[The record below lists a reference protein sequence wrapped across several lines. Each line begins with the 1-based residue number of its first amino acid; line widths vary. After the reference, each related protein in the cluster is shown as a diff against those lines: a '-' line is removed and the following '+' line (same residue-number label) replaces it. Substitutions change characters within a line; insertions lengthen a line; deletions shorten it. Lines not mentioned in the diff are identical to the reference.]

1 MSTASIAPI
10 VAELEQRFQATW
22 DRTDRIFGLVAA
34 DAWLDR
40 PIRLRHP
47 FIFYVGHLPAF
58 AWKQVC
64 RGVLGRAPFD
74 ARLDE
79 MFDRGIDPDVDDPT
93 RCHAHPAVP
102 DEWPQL
108 ERVLSY
114 RDRVRRELLR
124 SIHDVVTAASTTVM
138 AVNARAL
145 MMALEHEQMHQETL
159 LYIVQ
164 QLPAERKVRPRL
176 PAVYPERDALR
187 CRTIPIPRGTATLG
201 ADFEAMDFG
210 WDNEFP
216 SITVTVPEFVID
228 STPVTNAEFLE
239 FVAAG
244 GYGRRELWDE
254 ADWSWKEQAGLYH
267 PMVWTRRDGVWR
279 YRTVLDELAFVTA
292 RDWPVYVS
300 LAEARAFARWRDAR
314 LPTEAEFHRAAYGTP
329 SGAEQSFPWGDEP
342 PRPEHGNFHFAYWSP
357 VPVGSHPAGAC
368 AWGVHELVG
377 NGWEWTQTAFTPF
390 LGFEPY
396 IPTYPGYSADLFDG
410 KHYVLKGASWA
421 SDAQLVRRS
430 FRNWYQARY
439 PYVFAKFR
447 CVR

>member
-1 MSTASIAPI
+1 
-10 VAELEQRFQATW
+10 
-22 DRTDRIFGLVAA
+22 
-34 DAWLDR
+34 
-40 PIRLRHP
+40 
-47 FIFYVGHLPAF
+47 
-58 AWKQVC
+58 
-64 RGVLGRAPFD
+64 
-74 ARLDE
+74 
-79 MFDRGIDPDVDDPT
+79 T
-93 RCHAHPAVP
+93 RCHSHPAVP
-102 DEWPQL
+102 DEWPDL
-108 ERVLSY
+108 ERVVSY

-164 QLPAERKVRPRL
+164 QLPPERKVRPRL

-216 SITVTVPEFVID
+216 SVIVTVPEFVID

-239 FVAAG
+239 FVDAG

-254 ADWSWKEQAGLYH
+254 SDGSWKEQAGLDH
-267 PMVWTRRDGVWR
+267 PTFWTRRDGGWR
-279 YRTVLDELAFVTA
+279 YRTVLDELAFATA

-329 SGAEQSFPWGDEP
+329 
-342 PRPEHGNFHFAYWSP
+342 
-357 VPVGSHPAGAC
+357 
-368 AWGVHELVG
+368 
-377 NGWEWTQTAFTPF
+377 
-390 LGFEPY
+390 
-396 IPTYPGYSADLFDG
+396 
-410 KHYVLKGASWA
+410 
-421 SDAQLVRRS
+421 
-430 FRNWYQARY
+430 
-439 PYVFAKFR
+439 
-447 CVR
+447 

>member
-1 MSTASIAPI
+1 VVTASVAPV
-10 VAELEQRFQATW
+10 VAELEQRFHVTW
-22 DRTDRIFGLVAA
+22 ERTDRLFALVAG
-34 DAWLDR
+34 DAMLDR
-40 PIRLRHP
+40 PIPLRHP
-47 FIFYVGHLPAF
+47 LIFYVGHLSAF
-58 AWKQVC
+58 AWNHVC
-64 RGVLGRAPFD
+64 RGVLGGPSLD

-79 MFDRGIDPDVDDPT
+79 IFDRGIDPDVDDPT
-93 RCHAHPAVP
+93 RCHPHPAVP
-102 DEWPQL
+102 DEWPEL
-108 ERVLSY
+108 GEVLAY
-114 RDRVRRELLR
+114 RDRVRAEIL
-124 SIHDVVTAASTTVM
+124 SSMQDIVIAPSTTVM

-145 MMALEHEQMHQETL
+145 VMALEHEQMHQETL

-164 QLPAERKVRPRL
+164 QLPAERKVRPRP
-176 PAVYPERDALR
+176 PAVYPEWDALR
-187 CRTIPIPRGTATLG
+187 TRPIAIPGGTATLG
-201 ADFEAMDFG
+201 ADFGKLDFG

-216 SITVTVPEFVID
+216 SVTVTVPEFVID
-228 STPVTNAEFLE
+228 STPVTNAEFLQ

-254 ADWSWKEQAGLYH
+254 ADWTWKERTGLRH
-267 PMVWTRRDGVWR
+267 PTFWTLRDGVWR
-279 YRTVLDELAFVTA
+279 YRTVLDELRFGTA

-300 LAEARAFARWRDAR
+300 LAEARAFARWRGGR

-329 SGAEQSFPWGDEP
+329 GGAERSFPWGDEA

-357 VPVGSHPAGAC
+357 VPVGSHPAGAS

-377 NGWEWTQTAFTPF
+377 NGWEWTETAFAPF
-390 LGFEPY
+390 PGFDPY
-396 IPTYPGYSADLFDG
+396 IPTYPGYSADFFDG